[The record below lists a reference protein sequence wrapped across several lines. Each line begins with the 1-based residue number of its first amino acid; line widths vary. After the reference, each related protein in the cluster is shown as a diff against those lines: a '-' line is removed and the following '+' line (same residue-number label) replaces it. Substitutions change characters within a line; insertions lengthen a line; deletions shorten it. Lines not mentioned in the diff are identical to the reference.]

1 MQVNEDEALIEDN
14 ILEAL
19 GGLSE
24 HMGKISERSYTDE
37 ALKALIFR
45 YFYIIKAILGT
56 MIK

>member
-1 MQVNEDEALIEDN
+1 MQVNEDEAFIEDN

-45 YFYIIKAILGT
+45 YFLYYKGYFGYYD
-56 MIK
+56 

>member
-1 MQVNEDEALIEDN
+1 VQVNEDEAFIEDN

-45 YFYIIKAILGT
+45 YFLYYKGYFGYYD
-56 MIK
+56 